1 MADAGD
7 PAAPTRRR
15 SWVARILAPLA
26 LAAAILAVV
35 LIVSGSLGI
44 DDEPAG
50 RSGDDASKEA
60 RSEGGDS
67 EKEDGSEDEEED
79 SDTPETYE
87 VQSGDSLSSIAAEYG
102 LSVEKLQRLNP
113 DADPTALATGQV
125 LKLQ

>member
-7 PAAPTRRR
+7 PAAPTRSR

-26 LAAAILAVV
+26 LAAAIVALV
-35 LIVSGSLGI
+35 LIISGSLGI

-50 RSGDDASKEA
+50 RSADD
-60 RSEGGDS
+60 DS
-67 EKEDGSEDEEED
+67 EKEDDSEDEKED
-79 SDTPETYE
+79 FPETYE
-87 VQSGDSLSSIAAEYG
+87 VQSGDSLSSIAAEFG

-113 DADPTALATGQV
+113 DADSTALATGQV

>member
-26 LAAAILAVV
+26 LAAAIIALV

-50 RSGDDASKEA
+50 RSTDDASKQA
-60 RSEGGDS
+60 RSEGDDA
-67 EKEDGSEDEEED
+67 EKEDDSEDEEED
-79 SDTPETYE
+79 SPETYE
-87 VQSGDSLSSIAAEYG
+87 VQSGDSLSSIAAEFG

-113 DADPTALATGQV
+113 DADSTALATGQV

>member
-26 LAAAILAVV
+26 LAAAIVALV

-50 RSGDDASKEA
+50 RSADDASKQA
-60 RSEGGDS
+60 RSEGGDA
-67 EKEDGSEDEEED
+67 EKEDDSEDTEED
-79 SDTPETYE
+79 FPETYE
-87 VQSGDSLSSIAAEYG
+87 VQSGDSLSSIAAEFG

-113 DADPTALATGQV
+113 DADSTALATGQV